1 MDFTQQNQK
10 YQTHQPP
17 ELLKRINKILC
28 QKQVKERKKQL
39 NNCCTMIIINSEED
53 LIYNNNY
60 QIDYLIS
67 EEQKSVE
74 KNKIEQRKKWA
85 EEKQKYR
92 LKNKEKILAYQREY
106 YHKNREQQLKKILK
120 NRKKRKNG
128 K

>member
-1 MDFTQQNQK
+1 MDLQDNQK

-28 QKQVKERKKQL
+28 LKQVKERKKQL
-39 NNCCTMIIINSEED
+39 NNCCTMIILNSEED

-60 QIDYLIS
+60 QIEYLIS
-67 EEQKSVE
+67 DEKKSVE

-106 YHKNREQQLKKILK
+106 YAKNREQQLKKILK

>member
-1 MDFTQQNQK
+1 
-10 YQTHQPP
+10 
-17 ELLKRINKILC
+17 
-28 QKQVKERKKQL
+28 
-39 NNCCTMIIINSEED
+39 MIIINSEED